1 MGSNMAK
8 LRKVPMQIVTVVV
21 LTSATLAL
29 LTTPAKKILHG
40 PTSFA
45 NKRLVFTG
53 SYTKKFMVLLKY
65 YICVIDQL
73 HTILVGGL

>member
-1 MGSNMAK
+1 MNI
-8 LRKVPMQIVTVVV
+8 QIVTV
-21 LTSATLAL
+21 AMLASTTFKL
-29 LTTPAKKILHG
+29 LTTPAKKMLHG

-53 SYTKKFMVLLKY
+53 SYTKKIMVLLKY

-73 HTILVGGL
+73 HTILVGGLW

>member
-1 MGSNMAK
+1 MAK

-21 LTSATLAL
+21 LTSAILAL
-29 LTTPAKKILHG
+29 LTTPAKKMLHG

-45 NKRLVFTG
+45 SKRLVFTG
-53 SYTKKFMVLLKY
+53 SYTKKIMVLLRY
-65 YICVIDQL
+65 HMCVIDRL

>member
-1 MGSNMAK
+1 MTNLKKMTI
-8 LRKVPMQIVTVVV
+8 QIVTV
-21 LTSATLAL
+21 AMLASTIFKL
-29 LTTPAKKILHG
+29 LTTPAKKMLHG

-53 SYTKKFMVLLKY
+53 SYTKKIMVLLKY

>member
-1 MGSNMAK
+1 MGDNMTK
-8 LRKVPMQIVTVVV
+8 LKKVTMQIVTV
-21 LTSATLAL
+21 TLVL
-29 LTTPAKKILHG
+29 LTTPAKKMLLG

-53 SYTKKFMVLLKY
+53 SYTKKIMVLLRY
-65 YICVIDQL
+65 HMCVIDRL

>member
-1 MGSNMAK
+1 MAK

-40 PTSFA
+40 PISFA

-65 YICVIDQL
+65 YICAIDQL

>member
-1 MGSNMAK
+1 MGDNMTK
-8 LRKVPMQIVTVVV
+8 LKKVTMQIVTV
-21 LTSATLAL
+21 TLVL
-29 LTTPAKKILHG
+29 LTTPAKKMLHG

-45 NKRLVFTG
+45 SKRLVFTG
-53 SYTKKFMVLLKY
+53 SYTKKIMVLLKY